1 MYRIMIADDEFLAR
15 RLLEGY
21 ISQIPDLELVG
32 SAHNG
37 NEALKICAELQVDIA
52 LLDIHM
58 PDMDGLEVARRLEH
72 VPARIFSTAYTEH
85 ALDSYDIGAVDYLL
99 KPYDPE
105 RFKVA
110 IEKAKWAVDALR
122 KSSDTNEASAL
133 NETIN
138 IRADGQTYRLKI
150 HDIIYIEG
158 QHEYVTFH
166 TRHQRITALYA
177 LKNLITELEH
187 AGFIRIHKSYI
198 VNMSYIV
205 TANTAQVTLSRYPH
219 AYNPDFND
227 HRFTLPIGGSY
238 KEAVKARL

>member
-21 ISQIPDLELVG
+21 ISQISDLELVG

-37 NEALKICAELQVDIA
+37 SEALQICSEQQVDIA

-85 ALDSYDIGAVDYLL
+85 ALASYDIGAVDYLL

-105 RFKVA
+105 RFTVA
-110 IEKAKWAVDALR
+110 IEKAKWAVDAMR
-122 KSSDTNEASAL
+122 KSTEPAQSTAQP
-133 NETIN
+133 ETIN
-138 IRADGQTYRLKI
+138 VRADGQTYRLKLR
-150 HDIIYIEG
+150 DIIYIEG

-166 TRHQRITALYA
+166 TRNQRITALYA

-198 VNMSYIV
+198 VNMLYVV
-205 TANTAQVTLSRYPH
+205 TSNTAQITLSHYPH

-227 HRFTLPIGGSY
+227 QRFTLPIGGSY
-238 KEAVKARL
+238 REAVKARL